1 MPNGT
6 PPPTIA
12 VLPGDGI
19 GPEIVRQA
27 VKVLEALRSPDFD
40 FRLEYAPVG
49 GAAIEQAGH
58 PLPEA
63 TVDLALRADAVLFG
77 AVGDPRYD
85 GLGLGLR
92 PEKAI
97 LGLRRALGLFACLK
111 SVVVPD
117 DLAHLSPL
125 RPERVAG
132 TDLLVVRELDGDAY
146 TGQPK
151 GERRATAGLYAGQR
165 EGCDSMRYA
174 EGEVVR
180 VARLAFEAARQ
191 RRRRVCSVD
200 KANVLASSRLWR
212 TVVEEVSA
220 EYPDVQLSHAYA
232 DNAAMQLIADPRSFD
247 VLLAGNLFGD
257 ILSDVASVL
266 TGSIGLPASAL
277 LGCGRRG
284 MYEAGHGTAL
294 DIAGQDRANPL
305 ACIRAAG
312 LMLRHSLGRSDLAD
326 RVEAAVVS
334 VLCSGLRTPDL
345 QGTGTAI
352 GTSDMGDALVATL
365 LTPEHV
371 KSSSATRPF
380 PGLHYAGASA

>member
-27 VKVLEALRSPDFD
+27 VKVLEALRSPGFD

-49 GAAIEQAGH
+49 GAAIEQTGH
-58 PLPEA
+58 PLPED
-63 TVDLALRADAVLFG
+63 TIDLALRAEAVLFG

-85 GLGLGLR
+85 GLGPGLR

-97 LGLRRALGLFACLK
+97 LGLRRSLGLFACLK
-111 SVVVPD
+111 SVVIPH

-125 RPERVAG
+125 RPERVTG

-146 TGQPK
+146 TALPK
-151 GERRATAGLYAGQR
+151 GERRSADGPYAGQR
-165 EGCDSMRYA
+165 EGYDSMCYA

-180 VARLAFEAARQ
+180 VARMAFEAARQ
-191 RRRRVCSVD
+191 RRRLVCSVD

-212 TVVEEVSA
+212 SVVNEVSA
-220 EYPDVQLSHAYA
+220 DYPDVQLSHAYA
-232 DNAAMQLIADPRSFD
+232 DNAAMQLVADPRSFD

-277 LGCGRRG
+277 LGSRRQG
-284 MYEAGHGTAL
+284 MFEAGHGTAL
-294 DIAGQDRANPL
+294 DIAGQNQANPL

-334 VLCSGLRTPDL
+334 VLRSGLRTPDL
-345 QGTGTAI
+345 QGSGMLVGTD
-352 GTSDMGDALVATL
+352 GMGDAVVAAL
-365 LTPEHV
+365 
-371 KSSSATRPF
+371 
-380 PGLHYAGASA
+380 

>member
-1 MPNGT
+1 MTGAT
-6 PPPTIA
+6 SQPTIA

-19 GPEIVRQA
+19 GPEVVRQA
-27 VKVLEALRSPDFD
+27 VKVLEALRSPAFD
-40 FRLEYAPVG
+40 FRTEYAPVG
-49 GAAIEQAGH
+49 GAAIELTGH

-63 TVDLALRADAVLFG
+63 TVDLALQADAVLFG
-77 AVGDPRYD
+77 TVGNPHYD
-85 GLGLGLR
+85 GLGQGLR

-97 LGLRRALGLFACLK
+97 LGLRRSLGLFACLK
-111 SVVVPD
+111 SVVVPH

-125 RPERVAG
+125 QSGRVAG

-151 GERRATAGLYAGQR
+151 GERRAAEGPYAGQR
-165 EGCDSMRYA
+165 EGYDSMRYA

-180 VARLAFEAARQ
+180 VAHMAFTAARQ

-212 TVVEEVSA
+212 TVVQEVA
-220 EYPDVQLSHAYA
+220 ADYPDVQLSHAYA
-232 DNAAMQLIADPRSFD
+232 DNAAMQLVADPRSFD

-277 LGCGRRG
+277 LGAGQQG
-284 MYEAGHGTAL
+284 LFEAGHGSGL
-294 DIAGQDRANPL
+294 DIAGQDLANPL

-312 LMLRHSLGRSDLAD
+312 LMLRHALGREDLAI
-326 RVEAAVVS
+326 RIEAAVVR
-334 VLCSGLRTPDL
+334 VLRADLRTRDL
-345 QGTGTAI
+345 MGLGPAI
-352 GTSDMGDALVATL
+352 GTEAMGDAVVAAL
-365 LTPEHV
+365 CQDGR
-371 KSSSATRPF
+371 A
-380 PGLHYAGASA
+380 

>member
-1 MPNGT
+1 MT
-6 PPPTIA
+6 SAAQPPTIA

-19 GPEIVRQA
+19 GPEVVRQA

-40 FRLEYAPVG
+40 FRVEYAPVG
-49 GAAIEQAGH
+49 GAAIELTGH
-58 PLPEA
+58 PLPAA
-63 TVDLALRADAVLFG
+63 TTDLALRADAVLFG
-77 AVGDPRYD
+77 TVGDPRHD
-85 GLGLGLR
+85 GLGPDLR

-97 LGLRRALGLFACLK
+97 LGLRRSLGLFACLK
-111 SVVVPD
+111 SVVVPQ

-125 RPERVAG
+125 QPGRVAG

-151 GERRATAGLYAGQR
+151 GERRAAEGPYAGQR
-165 EGCDSMRYA
+165 EGYDSMRYA

-180 VARLAFEAARQ
+180 VARMAFEAARQ

-212 TVVEEVSA
+212 SVVHAVA
-220 EYPDVQLSHAYA
+220 ADYPDVQLSHAYA
-232 DNAAMQLIADPRSFD
+232 DNAAMQLVADPRSFD

-257 ILSDVASVL
+257 ILSDVASAL

-277 LGCGRRG
+277 LGAGRQG
-284 MYEAGHGTAL
+284 LFEAGHGSAL

-312 LMLRHSLGRSDLAD
+312 LMLRHALGRDDLAV
-326 RVEAAVVS
+326 RVEAAVVR
-334 VLCSGLRTPDL
+334 VLRTGLRTHDL
-345 QGTGTAI
+345 QGPGPAI
-352 GTSDMGDALVATL
+352 GTEAMGDAVVAAL
-365 LTPEHV
+365 RQDGQICNLGN
-371 KSSSATRPF
+371 A
-380 PGLHYAGASA
+380 